1 MPKYDANWYLNYN
14 NTMRNVYSDYIQDKG
29 FTVGECQR
37 SAKDREF
44 PKTIHGRTF
53 ETREQYL
60 EELHDFLNG
69 M

>member
-1 MPKYDANWYLNYN
+1 MNNYI
-14 NTMRNVYSDYIQDKG
+14 TDYIESKG
-29 FTVGECQR
+29 FTVAECQR
-37 SAKDREF
+37 PAKDREF

-60 EELHDFLNG
+60 AELHDFLNG